1 MSDIKEVISI
11 FKDSLIS
18 PIQQAVTFRAKN
30 TFFGSL
36 FISWVI
42 WNWDRIAYFTL
53 SKDLVLDRIRNI
65 KSSDGF
71 SVSNELFVY
80 VLPKSLAYPLMTAI
94 AFTLLY
100 PFFMYAI
107 AFLHRRIMEKIDIFN
122 NAENVKKIKNSK
134 ELIEENQA
142 KELIIAKKTAERER
156 DIAKYKE
163 DKIRSDDSVNKII
176 TEYNEKSANIIVL
189 ERQIKEYESLLTIY
203 ENKIAQFNTEII
215 NLQGILAPL
224 KEGQNQIIKL
234 SIEKDDLER
243 KLQEVSYERDQA
255 KRQILIMESMTSK
268 G

>member
-65 KSSDGF
+65 KNGTEF
-71 SVSNELFVY
+71 SLSNELY
-80 VLPKSLAYPLMTAI
+80 LYILPQSLAYPLITAI

-100 PFFMYAI
+100 PFFMYAT
-107 AFLHRRIMEKIDIFN
+107 AFVHRRIMEEIDIFN

-142 KELIIAKKTAERER
+142 KESIIAIKTAERER

-163 DKIRSDDSVNKII
+163 DKVRSDDSVNKII
-176 TEYNEKSANIIVL
+176 AEYNEKSANLIIL
-189 ERQIKEYESLLTIY
+189 ERKIKESESLLSTY
-203 ENKIAQFNTEII
+203 ENQIAQFKTEII
-215 NLQGILAPL
+215 NLQGVLTPL
-224 KEGQNQIIKL
+224 KEDQTQIMKMNL
-234 SIEKDDLER
+234 EKSELER
-243 KLQEVSYERDQA
+243 RLQEVSYERDQA
-255 KRQILIMESMTSK
+255 QRQVRIIESMTK
-268 G
+268 ND